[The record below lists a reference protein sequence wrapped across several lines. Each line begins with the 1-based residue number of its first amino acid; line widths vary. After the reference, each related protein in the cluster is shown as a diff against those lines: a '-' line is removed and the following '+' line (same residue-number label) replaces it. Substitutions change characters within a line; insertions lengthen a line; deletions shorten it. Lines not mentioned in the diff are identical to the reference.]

1 MSSLEIA
8 RMSMAQR
15 WNVMREYNRISGTA
29 EIARRYLVMN
39 AFDGVLTIIGV
50 LMGNYMAGVRDVA
63 IVINTG
69 LTTSVAMGVSGLWG
83 AYLTESAERERDLA
97 ELEKSTLTDLKD
109 TKIGRASRWA
119 VIVVSLVDGLAPFVA
134 ALLVMIPLFLS
145 RLIGSVEVS
154 YLLSLALS
162 LLTLFGLGVFLGHI
176 SKRNVVIYGLR
187 TLIAGAVSIAL
198 GFLLGVKG
206 GHGG

>member
-1 MSSLEIA
+1 
-8 RMSMAQR
+8 MAQR
-15 WNVMREYNRISGTA
+15 WDVLREYSRISGTA

-50 LMGNYMAGVRDVA
+50 LMGNYMAGVRNVA

-97 ELEKSTLTDLKD
+97 ELEKNTLSNLKN

-119 VIVVSLVDGLAPFVA
+119 VVIVALVDGLAPLTA

-145 RLIGSVEVS
+145 RLIGSVEMS
-154 YLLSLALS
+154 YLLSLVLS
-162 LLTLFGLGVFLGHI
+162 LITLFGLGVFLGRI

-187 TLIAGAVSIAL
+187 TLIAGVVSIAL
-198 GFLLGVKG
+198 GFLLG

>member
-8 RMSMAQR
+8 RTSMTQR
-15 WNVMREYNRISGTA
+15 WNVLREYNRISGTA

-69 LTTSVAMGVSGLWG
+69 LTTSIAMGVSGLWG

-97 ELEKSTLTDLKD
+97 ELEKSTLTDLKN

-134 ALLVMIPLFLS
+134 ALLVMIPLFFS
-145 RLIGSVEVS
+145 NLIGSVEVS

-162 LLTLFGLGVFLGHI
+162 LLTLFGLGVFLGRI
-176 SKRNVVIYGLR
+176 SKRNIVIYGLR
-187 TLIAGAVSIAL
+187 TLIAGVVSIAL

>member
-1 MSSLEIA
+1 
-8 RMSMAQR
+8 MAQR
-15 WNVMREYNRISGTA
+15 WDVLREYNRISGTA

-50 LMGNYMAGVRDVA
+50 LMGNYIAGVRDVA

-69 LTTSVAMGVSGLWG
+69 LTTSMAMGVSGLWG

-97 ELEKSTLTDLKD
+97 ELEKKTLTDLKN

-119 VIVVSLVDGLAPFVA
+119 VVVVSLVDGLAPFVA
-134 ALLVMIPLFLS
+134 ALLVMIPLFFS
-145 RLIGSVEVS
+145 NLIGSVEVS

-162 LLTLFGLGVFLGHI
+162 LLTLFGLGVFLGRI

-187 TLIAGAVSIAL
+187 TLVAGVVSIAL
-198 GFLLGVKG
+198 SFLLGGRG
-206 GHGG
+206 G

>member
-1 MSSLEIA
+1 MT
-8 RMSMAQR
+8 QR
-15 WNVMREYNRISGTA
+15 WNVLREYNRISGTA

-69 LTTSVAMGVSGLWG
+69 LTTSIAMGVSGLWG

-97 ELEKSTLTDLKD
+97 ELEKSTLTDLKN

-134 ALLVMIPLFLS
+134 ALLVMIPLFFS
-145 RLIGSVEVS
+145 NLIGSVEVS

-162 LLTLFGLGVFLGHI
+162 LLTLFGLGVFLGRI
-176 SKRNVVIYGLR
+176 SKRNIVIYGLR
-187 TLIAGAVSIAL
+187 TLIAGVVSIAL

>member
-1 MSSLEIA
+1 
-8 RMSMAQR
+8 MAQR
-15 WNVMREYNRISGTA
+15 WDVLREYSRISGTA

-97 ELEKSTLTDLKD
+97 ELEKNTLSNLKN

-119 VIVVSLVDGLAPFVA
+119 VVIVALVDGLAPLAA

-154 YLLSLALS
+154 YLLSLVLS
-162 LLTLFGLGVFLGHI
+162 LITLFGLGVFLGRI

-187 TLIAGAVSIAL
+187 TLIAGVVSIAL
-198 GFLLGVKG
+198 GFLLG

>member
-1 MSSLEIA
+1 MSSLEA

-15 WNVMREYNRISGTA
+15 WDVLREYSRISGTA

-97 ELEKSTLTDLKD
+97 ELEKNTLSNLKN

-119 VIVVSLVDGLAPFVA
+119 VVIVALVDGLAPLAA

-154 YLLSLALS
+154 YLLSLVLS
-162 LLTLFGLGVFLGHI
+162 LITLFGLGVFLGRI

-187 TLIAGAVSIAL
+187 TLIAGVVSIAL
-198 GFLLGVKG
+198 GFLLG

>member
-1 MSSLEIA
+1 
-8 RMSMAQR
+8 MAQR
-15 WNVMREYNRISGTA
+15 WDVLREYSRISGTA

-97 ELEKSTLTDLKD
+97 ELEKNTLSDLKN

-119 VIVVSLVDGLAPFVA
+119 VVTVALVDGLAPLIA

-154 YLLSLALS
+154 YLLSLVLS
-162 LLTLFGLGVFLGHI
+162 LVTLFGLGVFLGRI
-176 SKRNVVIYGLR
+176 SKRNIVIYGLR
-187 TLIAGAVSIAL
+187 TLIAGVVSIAL
-198 GFLLGVKG
+198 GFLLG
-206 GHGG
+206 GHAG

>member
-8 RMSMAQR
+8 RTSMAQR
-15 WNVMREYNRISGTA
+15 WNVIREYNHISGTA

-119 VIVVSLVDGLAPFVA
+119 VIIVSLVDGLAPFVA

-145 RLIGSVEVS
+145 KLIGSIEVS

-162 LLTLFGLGVFLGHI
+162 LLTLFGLGVFLGRI
-176 SKRNVVIYGLR
+176 SKRNIMIYGLR
-187 TLIAGAVSIAL
+187 TLIAGVVSIAL

>member
-1 MSSLEIA
+1 
-8 RMSMAQR
+8 MAQR
-15 WNVMREYNRISGTA
+15 WDVLREYNRISGTA

-69 LTTSVAMGVSGLWG
+69 LATSMAMGVSGLWG

-97 ELEKSTLTDLKD
+97 ELEKKTLTNLKN

-119 VIVVSLVDGLAPFVA
+119 VVVVSLVDGLAPFVA

-145 RLIGSVEVS
+145 NLIGSVEVS

-162 LLTLFGLGVFLGHI
+162 LLTLFGLGVFLGRI

-187 TLIAGAVSIAL
+187 TLVAGVVSIAL
-198 GFLLGVKG
+198 SFLLGGRG
-206 GHGG
+206 G

>member
-145 RLIGSVEVS
+145 GLIGSVEVS

>member
-1 MSSLEIA
+1 
-8 RMSMAQR
+8 MAQR
-15 WNVMREYNRISGTA
+15 WDVLREYNRISGTA

-69 LTTSVAMGVSGLWG
+69 LATSMAMGVSGLWG

-97 ELEKSTLTDLKD
+97 ELEKKTLTDLKN

-119 VIVVSLVDGLAPFVA
+119 VVVVSLVDGLAPFVA

-145 RLIGSVEVS
+145 NLIGSVEVS

-162 LLTLFGLGVFLGHI
+162 LLTLFGLGVFLGRI

-187 TLIAGAVSIAL
+187 TLVAGVVSIAL
-198 GFLLGVKG
+198 SFLLGGRG
-206 GHGG
+206 G

>member
-8 RMSMAQR
+8 RMNMAQR
-15 WNVMREYNRISGTA
+15 WDVFREYNRISGTA

-97 ELEKSTLTDLKD
+97 ELEKSTLTDLKN

-119 VIVVSLVDGLAPFVA
+119 VIVVSLVDGLAPFIA
-134 ALLVMIPLFLS
+134 ALLVMIPLFFS
-145 RLIGSVEVS
+145 NLIGSVEVS

-162 LLTLFGLGVFLGHI
+162 LLTLFGLGVFLGRI

-187 TLIAGAVSIAL
+187 TLIAGVVSIAL

>member
-1 MSSLEIA
+1 
-8 RMSMAQR
+8 MSMAQR
-15 WNVMREYNRISGTA
+15 WDVLREYSRISGTA

-97 ELEKSTLTDLKD
+97 ELEKNTLSNLKN

-119 VIVVSLVDGLAPFVA
+119 VVIVALVDGLAPLAA

-154 YLLSLALS
+154 YLLSLVLS
-162 LLTLFGLGVFLGHI
+162 LITLFGLGVFLGRI

-187 TLIAGAVSIAL
+187 TLIAGVVSIAL
-198 GFLLGVKG
+198 GFLLG

>member
-8 RMSMAQR
+8 RTSMTQR
-15 WNVMREYNRISGTA
+15 WNVLREYNRISGTA

-97 ELEKSTLTDLKD
+97 ELEKNTLTDLKD

-134 ALLVMIPLFLS
+134 ALLVMIPLFFS
-145 RLIGSVEVS
+145 NLIGSVEVS

-162 LLTLFGLGVFLGHI
+162 LLTLFGLGVFLGRI
-176 SKRNVVIYGLR
+176 SKRNIMIYGLR

-198 GFLLGVKG
+198 GFLLG

>member
-8 RMSMAQR
+8 RTSMAQR
-15 WNVMREYNRISGTA
+15 WNVIREYNHISGTA

-97 ELEKSTLTDLKD
+97 ELEQSTLTDLKN

-134 ALLVMIPLFLS
+134 ALLVMIPLFMS
-145 RLIGSVEVS
+145 NLIGSVEVS

-162 LLTLFGLGVFLGHI
+162 LLTLFGLGVFLGRI
-176 SKRNVVIYGLR
+176 SKRNIMIYGLR
-187 TLIAGAVSIAL
+187 TLIAGVVSIAL
-198 GFLLGVKG
+198 GFLLGGRG
-206 GHGG
+206 G

>member
-1 MSSLEIA
+1 MN
-8 RMSMAQR
+8 MAQR
-15 WNVMREYNRISGTA
+15 WNVLREYNRISGTA

-97 ELEKSTLTDLKD
+97 ELEKSTLTDLKN

-119 VIVVSLVDGLAPFVA
+119 VIVVSLVDGLAPFIA
-134 ALLVMIPLFLS
+134 ALLVMIPLFFS
-145 RLIGSVEVS
+145 NLIGSVEVS

-162 LLTLFGLGVFLGHI
+162 LLTLFGLGVFLGRI
-176 SKRNVVIYGLR
+176 SKRNVIIYGLR
-187 TLIAGAVSIAL
+187 TLIAGLVSIAL